1 MSVRDKVPYVV
12 IVVQD
17 TSACNAAC
25 LVLMDHGAHMRLDLV
40 DQRFGDEF
48 KLYIEQAD
56 RADYGVLPMP

>member
-1 MSVRDKVPYVV
+1 
-12 IVVQD
+12 
-17 TSACNAAC
+17 
-25 LVLMDHGAHMRLDLV
+25 MRLDLV